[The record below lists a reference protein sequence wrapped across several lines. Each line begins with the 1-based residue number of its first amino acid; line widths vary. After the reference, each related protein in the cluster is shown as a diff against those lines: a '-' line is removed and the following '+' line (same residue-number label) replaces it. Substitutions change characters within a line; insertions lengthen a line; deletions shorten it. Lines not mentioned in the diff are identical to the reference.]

1 MSEDTLNDRF
11 IFEPIIQSGKSDK
24 NAMKKKIN
32 LYYNVEVEQDLEIK
46 SKE

>member
-1 MSEDTLNDRF
+1 MIGSSSNLSLS
-11 IFEPIIQSGKSDK
+11 QSGKSDK